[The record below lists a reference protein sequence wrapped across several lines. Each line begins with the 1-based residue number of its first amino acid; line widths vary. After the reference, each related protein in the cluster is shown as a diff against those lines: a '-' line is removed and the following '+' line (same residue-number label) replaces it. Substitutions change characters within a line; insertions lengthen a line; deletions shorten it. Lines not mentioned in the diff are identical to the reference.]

1 MTSYKI
7 QQLSEIISAEII
19 GNPIGNV
26 EQIYFDSR
34 AIYQPKNA
42 IFFAFSEMGNDG
54 HSYLEDAYK
63 KGVRQFVISKE
74 IEFKTDSVYLKV
86 GSTVK
91 ALQNWAK
98 FHRQKFNF
106 PIIGITGS
114 NGKTIVKEW
123 LNQLLWQDF
132 SIVRSPKSYN
142 SQIGVPL
149 SVLQI
154 NAEHNLGIFE
164 AGISLKNEM
173 QQLEEIIQ
181 PEIGVLTHIG
191 SAHLEN
197 FGSKEELIGEKLKL
211 FQNVKKLI
219 YNSEKELIKNKIQQ
233 TFPQN
238 QFEFYSFGKNE
249 NDTIQILSISDEK
262 SGKQIEIN
270 WNSKTYQFQIPF
282 HDDASVEN
290 ILTVLT
296 TIVALNDCHSE
307 RSDSEV
313 EESLDSSIRRNDKDL
328 DLEKYLPK
336 TANLLPIEMRLEIK
350 EAIRDSIL
358 INDTFNSDLH
368 SVKVALDVLAQQP
381 FPRKSLVLTDVLQ
394 SNLEENELY
403 KKVAELVNN
412 YQINDL
418 VLIGEFIPKH
428 KNLFKTEARTFAST
442 DEFLKTLSIQ
452 NVHNEAIL
460 LKGARPFKLEKISA
474 FLEKKSHDTVLEIN
488 LQALTDNVKF
498 FRNQLNPNTKLMA
511 MIKANSYGAGSF
523 EIAQTLEHQNIDY
536 LGAAYAD
543 EGAELRKAGITL
555 PIMVMN
561 PEQSSYS
568 TIIEFQL
575 EPEIYSLRVLELFIQ
590 TLKEKSIT
598 EAYPIH
604 LKVDTGMNR
613 LGFRPEQLDELIQYL
628 KTEKSVKIQSIF
640 THLATADVPE
650 EKEFAFHQ
658 LKIFD
663 ESYTKISSELNLKP
677 IKHALNS
684 PGIIHFNEN
693 QYDMVRLGIGMYGIS
708 DDDSTQKQLKNVI
721 TFKTVI
727 SRISEIEAG
736 ETVSYGRRFKAEKK
750 TKIATLPVGYADG
763 IRRSL
768 GYGTGNVSINNQIA
782 PIVGTICMDMLMVDV
797 SDINCKEGDEVI
809 LFGENP
815 SIKSVAEKVG
825 TIPYE
830 ILTSISARVKRVYYK
845 E

>member
-1 MTSYKI
+1 MKPYKI
-7 QQLSEIISAEII
+7 KELTAIISAEII
-19 GNPIGNV
+19 GNPDGNI

-42 IFFAFSEMGNDG
+42 VFFAFSEFGNDG
-54 HSYLEDAYK
+54 HSYIEDAYR
-63 KGVRQFVISKE
+63 KGIRQFVISKDIDLKE
-74 IEFKTDSVYLKV
+74 DAAYLKV
-86 GSTVK
+86 NSPIK
-91 ALQNWAK
+91 ALQKWAG
-98 FHRQKFNF
+98 FHRNQFQI
-106 PIIGITGS
+106 PIVGITGS

-123 LNQLLWQDF
+123 LNQLLWKDF

-142 SQIGVPL
+142 SQIGAPL

-154 NAEHNLGIFE
+154 TAENNLGIFE
-164 AGISLKNEM
+164 AGISLPNEM
-173 QQLEEIIQ
+173 QTLEEIIQ
-181 PEIGVLTHIG
+181 PEIGVLTHMS

-197 FGSKEELIGEKLKL
+197 FDSKENLIREKIKL
-211 FQNVKKLI
+211 FQNSNKIIYNSDNELIKKLI
-219 YNSEKELIKNKIQQ
+219 EEVYADKNK
-233 TFPQN
+233 
-238 QFEFYSFGKNE
+238 EFYTFGKNE
-249 NDTIQILSISDEK
+249 NDTIQLISINEIPTGKEIKIRLDSNELSFK
-262 SGKQIEIN
+262 
-270 WNSKTYQFQIPF
+270 IPF
-282 HDDASVEN
+282 HDEASVEN

-296 TIVALNDCHSE
+296 TIHALE
-307 RSDSEV
+307 LE
-313 EESLDSSIRRNDKDL
+313 
-328 DLEKYLPK
+328 LEKYLPE
-336 TANLLPIEMRLEIK
+336 TEHLLPIEMRLEIK
-350 EAIRDSIL
+350 EGIRESVV

-394 SNLEENELY
+394 SNLNKDELY
-403 KKVAELVNN
+403 RKVSDLVNS
-412 YQINDL
+412 YKIDDL
-418 VLIGEFIPKH
+418 ILIGEFIPKY
-428 KNLFKTEARTFAST
+428 KNLFKSKARTFATT
-442 DEFLKTLSIQ
+442 DEFLKTLSVQ

-498 FRNQLNPNTKLMA
+498 FRNKLNPKTKLMA

-523 EIAQTLEHQNIDY
+523 EIAQTLEHLNIDY

-598 EAYPIH
+598 EAYPVH
-604 LKVDTGMNR
+604 LKIDTGMNR

-628 KTEKSVKIQSIF
+628 KTEKSVKVQSVF

-650 EKEFAFHQ
+650 EKEFALQQ

-663 ESYTKISSELNLKP
+663 ESYSKISSELNIQPL
-677 IKHALNS
+677 KHALNS
-684 PGIIHFNEN
+684 PGIIHFNKN

-708 DDDSTQKQLKNVI
+708 DDDSVQKQLKNVI

-736 ETVSYGRRFKAEKK
+736 ETVSYGRRFKAEKQ

-768 GYGTGNVSINNQIA
+768 GYGIGNVLIQNQVA

-797 SDINCKEGDEVI
+797 SEINCKEGDEVI
-809 LFGENP
+809 LFGQNP

>member
-1 MTSYKI
+1 MTRYKI
-7 QQLSEIISAEII
+7 QELAEIISAEII

-42 IFFAFSEMGNDG
+42 IFFAFSEIGNDG
-54 HSYLEDAYK
+54 HSYIEDAYK
-63 KGVRQFVISKE
+63 KGIRQFVISKE
-74 IEFKTDSVYLKV
+74 VEFKPDAVYLIV
-86 GSTVK
+86 DSTVK

-98 FHRQKFNF
+98 FHRTKFNL
-106 PIIGITGS
+106 PVIGITGS

-132 SIVRSPKSYN
+132 SIIRSPKSYN

-149 SVLQI
+149 SILQI
-154 NAEHNLGIFE
+154 NSEHNLGIFE

-173 QQLEEIIQ
+173 QQLEEIMQ
-181 PEIGVLTHIG
+181 PEFGVLTHIG

-197 FGSKEELIGEKLKL
+197 FGSKEELIDEKLKL
-211 FQNVKKLI
+211 FKNAKKII
-219 YNSEKELIKNKIQQ
+219 YNSEKELVKNKIQQ
-233 TFPQN
+233 TFPEN
-238 QFEFYSFGKNE
+238 HFEFYSFGKNE
-249 NDTIQILSISDEK
+249 NDTIQVLSVSDEK
-262 SGKQIEIN
+262 SGKQIEIQ
-270 WNSKTYQFQIPF
+270 WHSKKLKFQIPF
-282 HDDASVEN
+282 HDEASVEN

-296 TIVALNDCHSE
+296 TIAALH
-307 RSDSEV
+307 
-313 EESLDSSIRRNDKDL
+313 LDV
-328 DLEKYLPK
+328 EKYLSK
-336 TANLLPIEMRLEIK
+336 TSNLLPIEMRLEIK

-403 KKVAELVNN
+403 KKVSELVNN

-428 KNLFKTEARTFAST
+428 KNLFQTQARTFAST
-442 DEFLKTLSIQ
+442 DEFLKTLSVQ

-488 LQALTDNVKF
+488 LQALIENVKF
-498 FRNQLNPNTKLMA
+498 FRNQLKPTTKLMA

-568 TIIEFQL
+568 TIIEYQL
-575 EPEIYSLRVLELFIQ
+575 EPEIYSIRVLELFIQ

-598 EAYPIH
+598 EAYPVHI
-604 LKVDTGMNR
+604 KIDSGMNR
-613 LGFRPEQLDELIQYL
+613 LGFRPEQLDDLIQYL
-628 KTEKSVKIQSIF
+628 KSEKSVKIKSVF

-650 EKEFAFHQ
+650 EKEFALLQ

-663 ESYTKISSELNLKP
+663 EAYTKISSELNIKP

-708 DDDSTQKQLKNVI
+708 DDESTQRQLKNVI

-736 ETVSYGRRFKAEKK
+736 ETVSYGRRFKAEKR

-768 GYGTGNVSINNQIA
+768 GYGIGNVSIHNQLATI
-782 PIVGTICMDMLMVDV
+782 IGTICMDMLMVDV
-797 SDINCKEGDEVI
+797 SEINCKEGDEVI

-815 SIKSVAEKVG
+815 PIKEVAEKVG

>member
-7 QQLSEIISAEII
+7 QELAEIISAELI

-42 IFFAFSEMGNDG
+42 VFFAFSELGNDG
-54 HSYLEDAYK
+54 HSYIEDAYK
-63 KGVRQFVISKE
+63 KGIRQFVISKE
-74 IEFKTDSVYLKV
+74 IEFKADAVYLKV
-86 GSTVK
+86 DSTVK

-98 FHRQKFNF
+98 SHRNKFNL
-106 PIIGITGS
+106 PVIGITGS
-114 NGKTIVKEW
+114 NGKTIIKEW
-123 LNQLLWQDF
+123 LNQLLWLDF

-149 SVLQI
+149 SILQI

-173 QQLEEIIQ
+173 PQLEEIIQ

-197 FGSKEELIGEKLKL
+197 FGSKEELIDEKLKL

-219 YNSEKELIKNKIQQ
+219 YNSDKELIKNKIQQ
-233 TFPQN
+233 TFPKN
-238 QFEFYSFGKNE
+238 QFEFYAFGKNE
-249 NDTIQILSISDEK
+249 NDTIKILSISDEK

-270 WNSKTYQFQIPF
+270 WNSKTYKFQIPF

-296 TIVALNDCHSE
+296 TIAALN
-307 RSDSEV
+307 
-313 EESLDSSIRRNDKDL
+313 L

-350 EAIRDSIL
+350 EAIRESIL

-368 SVKVALDVLAQQP
+368 SVKVALNVLAQQP

-418 VLIGEFIPKH
+418 VLIGDFIPKH
-428 KNLFKTEARTFAST
+428 KNLFKTEARTFATT
-442 DEFLKTLSIQ
+442 DEFLKTLSVQ

-474 FLEKKSHDTVLEIN
+474 FLEKKSHDTVLDIN
-488 LQALTDNVKF
+488 LQALIENVKF
-498 FRNQLNPNTKLMA
+498 FRNQLKPTTKLMA

-523 EIAQTLEHQNIDY
+523 EIAQTLEHQNVDY

-628 KTEKSVKIQSIF
+628 QSEKSVKIQSIF

-650 EKEFAFHQ
+650 EKEFALEQ

-663 ESYTKISSELNLKP
+663 ETYAKISSELNIQP

-708 DDDSTQKQLKNVI
+708 DDELVQKQLKNVI

-736 ETVSYGRRFKAEKK
+736 ETVSYGRRFKADKK

-768 GYGTGNVSINNQIA
+768 GYGIGEVLIQNQLA

-797 SDINCKEGDEVI
+797 SEINCKEGDEVI

>member
-1 MTSYKI
+1 MKSYNIKE
-7 QQLSEIISAEII
+7 LAEIISAETI
-19 GNPIGNV
+19 GKSNGKV
-26 EQIYFDSR
+26 EQTYFDSR

-42 IFFAFSEMGNDG
+42 IFFAFSEFGNDG
-54 HSYLEDAYK
+54 HSYIEDAYK
-63 KGVRQFVISKE
+63 KGIRQFVISKE
-74 IEFKTDSVYLKV
+74 VDTKEDAVYLKV
-86 GSTVK
+86 ISPQK
-91 ALQNWAK
+91 ALQKWAA
-98 FHRQKFNF
+98 FHRSQFQI

-123 LNQLLWQDF
+123 LNQLLWKDF

-142 SQIGVPL
+142 SQIGAPL

-154 NAEHNLGIFE
+154 KEENTLGIFE
-164 AGISLKNEM
+164 AGISLPYEM
-173 QQLEEIIQ
+173 EVLEEIIQ
-181 PEIGVLTHIG
+181 PEIGVLTHMS

-197 FGSKEELIGEKLKL
+197 FDSKENLIREKLNL
-211 FQNVKKLI
+211 FKNSKKII
-219 YNSEKELIKNKIQQ
+219 YNSDNKLINALIKESYSDKNI
-233 TFPQN
+233 
-238 QFEFYSFGKNE
+238 EFHTFGKNDD
-249 NDTIQILSISDEK
+249 NTIQLVSINEIPT
-262 SGKQIEIN
+262 GKEIQIQFD
-270 WNSKTYQFQIPF
+270 SKKYTFQIPF

-290 ILTVLT
+290 TLTVLT
-296 TIVALNDCHSE
+296 TIVALE
-307 RSDSEV
+307 
-313 EESLDSSIRRNDKDL
+313 L
-328 DLEKYLPK
+328 DLEKYLPE

-350 EAIRDSIL
+350 EAIRDSVV

-381 FPRKSLVLTDVLQ
+381 FSRKSLVLTDVLQ
-394 SNLEENELY
+394 SNLNKDELY
-403 KKVAELVNN
+403 QKVSDLVNA
-412 YQINDL
+412 YQIDDL
-418 VLIGEFIPKH
+418 VLIGEFIPKY
-428 KNLFKTEARTFAST
+428 KNLFDTTARIFSST
-442 DEFLKTLSIQ
+442 DEFLKTLSVQ

-488 LQALTDNVKF
+488 LQALTNNVKF
-498 FRNQLNPNTKLMA
+498 FRNQLSPNTKLMA

-523 EIAQTLEHQNIDY
+523 EIAQTLEHQNVDY

-543 EGAELRKAGITL
+543 EGAELRKAGIML

-575 EPEIYSLRVLELFIQ
+575 EPEIYSLRVLGLFIQ

-598 EAYPIH
+598 GAYPVH
-604 LKVDTGMNR
+604 LKIDTGMNR
-613 LGFRPEQLDELIQYL
+613 LGFRPEQLDELIHSL
-628 KTEKSVKIQSIF
+628 KDEKSVKIQSVF

-650 EKEFAFHQ
+650 EKEFALQQ

-663 ESYTKISSELNLKP
+663 NCYAKISSELNIKP
-677 IKHALNS
+677 LKHALNS

-708 DDDSTQKQLKNVI
+708 DDESVQKQLKNVI

-736 ETVSYGRRFKAEKK
+736 ETVSYGRKFKAEKP

-763 IRRSL
+763 IRRSM
-768 GYGTGNVSINNQIA
+768 GYGIGNVLIQNQLA

-797 SDINCKEGDEVI
+797 SEINCKEGDGVI

-815 SIKSVAEKVG
+815 SIQEVAEKVG